1 MYRATKK
8 YEGISAVK
16 SDTKWIRQLNFK
28 KFNTISKRSLDL
40 QFIIIGEGD
49 LKLKPN
55 GPGK

>member
-28 KFNTISKRSLDL
+28 NLI
-40 QFIIIGEGD
+40 QFQKEVWIYSS
-49 LKLKPN
+49 
-55 GPGK
+55 